1 MIKQIFTVKELER
14 LIDNYRI
21 TFDIV
26 NIVDV
31 ESKKK
36 KIVYKGF
43 LADGKELCFTSTIN
57 KENTNNYI
65 GNDISL
71 LSKKS
76 RIEEV
81 DDKLYLIITLPIDL
95 IDDKRVINNYVLEL
109 VMNLTKDYKRKG
121 SDFNDFKELYVESFI
136 DELTGVY
143 NYEYFDSK
151 EYVKMINPEGK
162 YEFTYVFADI
172 HRFKK
177 INMNYGELVGDR
189 ILVQVA
195 ETLVNN
201 LRDTDK
207 VIRLKNDGFIIILKN
222 TDEEFIKSKI
232 ELLRNKMKTIIYDKK
247 NGYFPIVAFGYNVLS
262 SIDFND
268 EIERNA
274 LKVAK
279 EMLVNEKMFS

>member
-1 MIKQIFTVKELER
+1 MLKQIFTVKELEG
-14 LIDNYRI
+14 LIENYRI

-36 KIVYKGF
+36 KFIYKGS
-43 LADGKELCFTSTIN
+43 LDDGKELCFTSIIN
-57 KENTNNYI
+57 KGNTNNYI
-65 GNDISL
+65 SDDISL

-76 RIEEV
+76 RIEVVEE
-81 DDKLYLIITLPIDL
+81 KLYLITTIPIDV
-95 IDDKRVINNYVLEL
+95 IDNKRDINSYVLEL
-109 VMNLTKDYKRKG
+109 VLNLTNDYKRKD
-121 SDFNDFKELYVESFI
+121 SDFNNFKELYVESFI
-136 DELTGVY
+136 DELTAVY

-151 EYVKMINPEGK
+151 EYVKMVNPEGK

-177 INMNYGELVGDR
+177 INMNYGEVVGDK
-189 ILVQVA
+189 ILVKVA

-247 NGYFPIVAFGYNVLS
+247 NGYFPIVAFGYSVLS
-262 SIDFND
+262 SINFDD

-274 LKVAK
+274 LNIAK